1 MYQFPVKG
9 IVSPLV
15 ILHVV
20 PDAPTGLLHT
30 ILSMVGNPPDVG
42 MVVGL
47 LGSQLL
53 HTPLPE
59 DPTQAPLLRD
69 IALQLRKELL
79 EFPLSSA
86 KEADDSFAKC

>member
-59 DPTQAPLLRD
+59 DPTPWHKYVLYNVMLH
-69 IALQLRKELL
+69 ILFLNLQ
-79 EFPLSSA
+79 
-86 KEADDSFAKC
+86 